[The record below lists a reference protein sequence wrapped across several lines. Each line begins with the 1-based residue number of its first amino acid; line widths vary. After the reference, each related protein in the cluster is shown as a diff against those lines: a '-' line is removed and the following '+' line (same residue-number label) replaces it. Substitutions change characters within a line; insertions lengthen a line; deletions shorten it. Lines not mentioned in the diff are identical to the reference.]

1 MLLSIYDR
9 KQAGWFL
16 FSAKLVP
23 FSGNNISELDVS
35 LTVLHFTHITIG
47 MPTTDLLGVSLPQKA
62 KTNKV
67 RRSFFFLVCVCV
79 CVCVFWIVATPQWRR
94 ILPEMRTEFFI
105 SVRIGSAVW
114 SKWCI
119 RDSPRGSI
127 RVDDAKMKNFEYLSI
142 LRGSRSAEDIFK
154 NNPLRSPEHLIR
166 LIWKNMRNHSVF
178 FQQQY

>member
-35 LTVLHFTHITIG
+35 LTVLYFTHITIG

-67 RRSFFFLVCVCV
+67 RRSFFFFGCVCV
-79 CVCVFWIVATPQWRR
+79 CVLNCGGASMTKNITRNADGIFHFRSNRKCRLIQVMHTGLSERKYSRRRCKDEKFWISVNPPRITICWR
-94 ILPEMRTEFFI
+94 
-105 SVRIGSAVW
+105 
-114 SKWCI
+114 
-119 RDSPRGSI
+119 
-127 RVDDAKMKNFEYLSI
+127 
-142 LRGSRSAEDIFK
+142 
-154 NNPLRSPEHLIR
+154 H
-166 LIWKNMRNHSVF
+166 
-178 FQQQY
+178 FQK